1 MHEQF
6 GELADLA
13 MKRALDI
20 MRLPPNPKNEKL
32 LTIQAQIIGNVFTT
46 TARTDPTKLK
56 GVTKDKVGEIL
67 DRIKAEE
74 EGED

>member
-56 GVTKDKVGEIL
+56 GVASDRVGEVL
-67 DRIKAEE
+67 ERIRAEQAEE
-74 EGED
+74 